1 MKKFAASALLFFS
14 IYSISFSAAYK
25 IPEQSNRSLGT
36 AAAYFAGADS
46 ADAAYYNPA
55 NMVFIKEKDKVL
67 TEIGARYI
75 YLPKIDFKGR
85 ALDPVM
91 HVFTVSDSKSKR
103 EYFLVPYFHMVLP
116 SSNNLRFGFSFT
128 TPAGLSK
135 RWTSRIPRSTAE
147 EFTLK
152 VFEFSTVASLKVSD
166 KFSIGGGVRA
176 VYATGRIKYQYP
188 PFYQIDMN
196 GNTDIKFGYVLSA
209 SLKPLKNLTV
219 STLYRSKVNLKVIGD
234 AKGYLF
240 DPLSMPRPYPIAT
253 GGRVQV
259 PLPAEW
265 RIGASYKYGS
275 TKFEL
280 TYEKTFWHKY
290 EKLDFNFKDPLVESS
305 SLGQPIDKKWE
316 DAHAIRFGIIHNF
329 NYKFTGLAG
338 IAYDTT
344 PIPEKTLGFELP
356 DSDGW
361 IFSLGGIYRLTKN
374 AELGISYL
382 YVTKYERNV
391 YNPKINGKFSDLS
404 AHLINLSLDYRF

>member
-1 MKKFAASALLFFS
+1 MGKIKTSILLLLG
-14 IYSISFSAAYK
+14 SFSVALAAAYK

-46 ADAAYYNPA
+46 ADTAYYNPA
-55 NMVFIKEKDKVL
+55 NMSWIKEKDKVL
-67 TEIGARYI
+67 VEIGSRYI
-75 YLPKIDFKGR
+75 YLPRISFTGK

-91 HVFTVSDSKSKR
+91 GIFVLSDAKSKR

-116 SSNNLRFGFSFT
+116 TKNNIRFGLSFT

-135 RWTSRIPRSTAE
+135 RWTAKIPRSLAE

-152 VFEFSTVASLKVSD
+152 VFEFDTVASLKVSD
-166 KFSIGGGVRA
+166 KLSIGGGIRT
-176 VYATGRIKYQYP
+176 VYSEGQIKYQYP
-188 PFYQIDMN
+188 DVYSIDMN
-196 GNTDIKFGYVLSA
+196 GKTDYRFGYLLSL
-209 SLKPLKNLTV
+209 SVKPTENLTI

-234 AKGYLF
+234 AKGYLLI
-240 DPLSMPRPYPIAT
+240 PTPIPAIYPIST
-253 GGRVQV
+253 RGRVQV

-265 RIGASYKYGS
+265 RLGASYKWKK

-290 EKLDFNFKDPLVESS
+290 ENLNFNFKDPIVENA
-305 SLGQPIDKKWE
+305 LGKNIEKKWE
-316 DAHAIRFGIIHNF
+316 DSHTIRFGVIHQLNST
-329 NYKFTGLAG
+329 FTGMAG

-361 IFSLGGIYRLTKN
+361 IFSLGGIYKITEN
-374 AELGISYL
+374 TNIGFSYL
-382 YVTKYERNV
+382 YFTKYERNV
-391 YNPKINGKFSDLS
+391 FNKKIEGKFSDLS
-404 AHLINLSLDYRF
+404 AHLFNISLEHKF

>member
-1 MKKFAASALLFFS
+1 MKRVAASALLFFS
-14 IYSISFSAAYK
+14 FYSFSFSAAYK

-36 AAAYFAGADS
+36 AAAYFAGADT

-55 NMVFIKEKDKVL
+55 NLVFIKEKDKVL
-67 TEIGARYI
+67 TEIGTRYI
-75 YLPKIDFKGR
+75 YLPRIEFKGR

-116 SSNNLRFGFSFT
+116 SKNNLRFGFSFI

-152 VFEFSTVASLKVSD
+152 VFEFSTVASLKVND
-166 KFSIGGGVRA
+166 RFSVGGGVRA
-176 VYATGRIKYQYP
+176 VYATGQIKYQYP
-188 PFYQIDMN
+188 PFYQINMD
-196 GNTDIKFGYVLSA
+196 GNTDIRFGYVISA
-209 SLKPLKNLTV
+209 SLKPIKNLTV

-240 DPLSMPRPYPIAT
+240 DPLSMPRPYPIGT

-265 RIGASYKYGS
+265 RLGASYKSGS

-290 EKLDFNFKDPLVESS
+290 EKLNFNFKDPLVESS
-305 SLGQPIDKKWE
+305 LGKTIDKKWE
-316 DAHAIRFGIIHNF
+316 DSHTIRFGIIHNF
-329 NYKFTGLAG
+329 NQKFTGLAG
-338 IAYDTT
+338 VAYDTT

-361 IFSLGGIYRLTKN
+361 IFSLGGIYKLTEN
-374 AELGISYL
+374 AEIGISYL
-382 YVTKYERNV
+382 YFTKYERNV
-391 YNPKINGKFSDLS
+391 NNPKINGKFSDLS